1 MSNKKVS
8 STVGNIVAMVEF
20 GEWDRADICFEPP
33 ENHGCDSAEYSGD
46 EDFEGQYCAVFIS
59 YSDVDLKCLIGS

>member
-8 STVGNIVAMVEF
+8 FTVGNIVAIVEL
-20 GEWDRADICFEPP
+20 DRADICFEPP

-46 EDFEGQYCAVFIS
+46 EDFEG
-59 YSDVDLKCLIGS
+59 

>member
-8 STVGNIVAMVEF
+8 FTVGNIVAMVEF
-20 GEWDRADICFEPP
+20 GEWERADICFEPP

-46 EDFEGQYCAVFIS
+46 EDFEG
-59 YSDVDLKCLIGS
+59 